1 MIGKSK
7 SVSSF
12 QREAAAETLHDDR
25 IEVRPGAP
33 EMNQQ

>member
-12 QREAAAETLHDDR
+12 QREAAAETLHDDW